1 MSAWRAC
8 GVLGCAH
15 LERVCDIAMRSE
27 TGNEAAACSSTW
39 AVGPADR
46 ACCWQFP
53 DNSSLPAPQRI
64 ELTPLPGTL
73 ECTQT
78 ADLAFCCDMSY
89 NRSRWYHAQMVRCRA
104 IVMPGTRRLPSYM
117 RRHIPS
123 PHTTAAH
130 TQSSSAHNLN
140 DHCVINGVGL
150 LLRPKSH
157 AHTAELQ
164 HKAAAVTV
172 WGALGLIE
180 CSA

>member
-1 MSAWRAC
+1 MVCLDVPTLRECVTSP
-8 GVLGCAH
+8 CAVK
-15 LERVCDIAMRSE
+15 LAMKQRL
-27 TGNEAAACSSTW
+27 AAALGPWGPLTVHAAGSSPT
-39 AVGPADR
+39 
-46 ACCWQFP
+46 
-53 DNSSLPAPQRI
+53 NSLPSPQRI
-64 ELTPLPGTL
+64 ELTPLSGTL

-89 NRSRWYHAQMVRCRA
+89 NRSRWYRAQMVRCRA